1 MRKALLACT
10 GLTLALMAAT
20 AVNAQSGGSGGS
32 SGSGGTGAAGA
43 TSQGSGSQGAGSQG
57 SAAQG
62 PTSQAPG
69 TQSGAAPRDGSPGET
84 RAQTPGGKNGA
95 DSSRPGRTDVSP
107 NAAPNAGSP
116 RTQGGPAGENPAN
129 RNAEG
134 QQRNQ
139 PNDPGRNAQDRREPM
154 DQRAGGN
161 RGGADATGSVNL
173 TAEKRTTIHQSITR
187 EHVTPVRDVNFQV
200 NVGVEVP
207 RTVDLRPLPPSVIEV
222 VPQYRGYR
230 FFVLGDGRIV
240 IVQPSDYKI
249 VTIIAS

>member
-1 MRKALLACT
+1 MRKTLLACT

-32 SGSGGTGAAGA
+32 SGSSGTGAAGA
-43 TSQGSGSQGAGSQG
+43 TSQGSGSQAP
-57 SAAQG
+57 A
-62 PTSQAPG
+62 QAPG
-69 TQSGAAPRDGSPGET
+69 TQSGSTPRGGSPGET
-84 RAQTPGGKNGA
+84 RAQTPGGGTGA
-95 DSSRPGRTDVSP
+95 EPGRPGRADVSP

-116 RTQGGPAGENPAN
+116 RTQSGPAGENPAN

-134 QQRNQ
+134 QRDRTDQNRPQDAQRNQ
-139 PNDPGRNAQDRREPM
+139 PNDPSRTAQDRREPT

-161 RGGADATGSVNL
+161 RGNDTTGSVNL

-249 VTIIAS
+249 VTIISS